1 MPQIVKRIL
10 YALLIGIALALPF
23 IARNPYQVYLINR
36 ALVNVLVAS
45 GLVFLT
51 GFAGQISLGQA
62 GFYCLGAY
70 TTGLLTSSTRLGLP
84 IPVGI
89 IAAVLICML
98 AGLLLSFPSFKLKAF
113 FLSLTTIAF
122 GQIIWNLALNLIDL
136 TGGPGGLFKIPFM
149 QLGSHVLD
157 NYSYFYFLL
166 AFVVLAI
173 VLMYRIKHSHLGR
186 QLFAVNDDEI
196 AAETCGVNSKRIKSF
211 AFVFSAAL
219 AGLAGAFYAHLA
231 GFLTPEPF
239 TSPMES
245 ANFMA
250 MAIVGGLRRLT
261 GGVIGGVIMTF
272 LPEVMRINKEGF
284 ENFYMIF
291 NSLIIVIIV
300 IFLPMGLGDIVQR
313 ILGRFRK
320 GKPKSETLTL
330 PRIIRKRK

>member
-1 MPQIVKRIL
+1 MRNIKKIL
-10 YALLIGIALALPF
+10 YALLFVVVLTLPF
-23 IARNPYQVYLINR
+23 IAANTYQVYMLDR
-36 ALVNVLVAS
+36 ALIHILVAS

-136 TGGPGGLFKIPFM
+136 TGGPGGLFNIPLM
-149 QLGSHVLD
+149 RLGNVALG
-157 NYSYFYFLL
+157 NEGYYYFLL
-166 AFVVLAI
+166 GFVALVILI
-173 VLMYRIKHSHLGR
+173 MYRIKHSHLGR
-186 QLFAVNDDEI
+186 QLFAVNDDEA
-196 AAETCGVNSKRIKSF
+196 AAETCGINSRRMKSF

-219 AGLAGAFYAHLA
+219 AGLAGAFFAHLV

-250 MAIVGGLRRLT
+250 MAIVGGLRMLTGGIT
-261 GGVIGGVIMTF
+261 GGVILTF
-272 LPEVMRINKEGF
+272 LPEIMRINKEGF
-284 ENFYMIF
+284 ENFYLIF
-291 NSLIIVIIV
+291 NSLIIIIIV
-300 IFLPMGLGDIVQR
+300 IFLPLGLGDIMRRVFGR
-313 ILGRFRK
+313 IWK
-320 GKPKSETLTL
+320 NKSETLTL
-330 PRIIRKRK
+330 PRELRKRKRN

>member
-1 MPQIVKRIL
+1 MLQILKKIF
-10 YALLIGIALALPF
+10 YALLIATALALPF

-36 ALVNVLVAS
+36 ALVNILVAS

-70 TTGLLTSSTRLGLP
+70 TAGLITSSTRLGLP
-84 IPVGI
+84 IPLGI
-89 IAAVLICML
+89 IAAVLVCML

-122 GQIIWNLALNLIDL
+122 GQIVWNLALNLIDL

-149 QLGSHVLD
+149 RVGSYVMD

-173 VLMYRIKHSHLGR
+173 ALMYRIKHSHIGR

-196 AAETCGVNSKRIKSF
+196 AAETCGVNSRRMKSF

-261 GGVIGGVIMTF
+261 GGIIGGAIMTF
-272 LPEVMRINKEGF
+272 LPELMRINKEGF

-291 NSLIIVIIV
+291 NAFIVVIIV
-300 IFLPMGLGDIVQR
+300 IFLPMGLGDIFQR
-313 ILGRFRK
+313 FTRRFRK
-320 GKPKSETLTL
+320 GKSETLTL
-330 PRIIRKRK
+330 PRVLRKRK